1 MGSRNTNVT
10 IQVTLSDREQ
20 AFIDNLARGVL
31 PTRAAIDAGW
41 SGPSAARLLHKPHIA
56 GLIRA
61 GLANLHAVVARMD
74 AEAAAA
80 GTDADEA
87 A

>member
-1 MGSRNTNVT
+1 
-10 IQVTLSDREQ
+10 
-20 AFIDNLARGVL
+20 
-31 PTRAAIDAGW
+31 
-41 SGPSAARLLHKPHIA
+41 LLHKPHFS

-61 GLANLHAVVARMD
+61 GLANLTAVVARID
-74 AEAAAA
+74 KELAEAKAA